1 MHFDGISQFVDTF
14 VQSHVKFHMCGFEPA
29 PTPNS
34 GICAV
39 FLNQEALNEREVQKS
54 GQLRKKDEHPTVVK
68 GAQDHSDKKHFDLE
82 TKKKIT
88 EEKPMAPNQHSMK
101 LRKRR

>member
-1 MHFDGISQFVDTF
+1 MNSWNSKVDKSIWNPSNCRSWYQDKNGRPWAMWPDTVWKYFKATSNINPKEHF
-14 VQSHVKFHMCGFEPA
+14 
-29 PTPNS
+29 
-34 GICAV
+34 
-39 FLNQEALNEREVQKS
+39 LY
-54 GQLRKKDEHPTVVK
+54 EHPTVVK